1 MYRGKRAFGLLA
13 ALVAGVAAAV
23 MLTVRQLPD
32 ELIVHRD
39 GSAQLATIL
48 PVSVEINDSHAD
60 SARAK
65 LFGVVGVKDVGLRR
79 ERPRK
84 VMLAGTLFGLR
95 MYSDGVMVVGLSN
108 FESDGKKVNP
118 AKDSGISRGDIIHS
132 ADGKRVYTNA
142 DFAEEVKKTKGSLT
156 LELIGKDG
164 KNKSVKLTPAYSDA
178 DGCLKTGMWV
188 RDSAAGIGT
197 LTYIDP
203 EIGVFGG
210 LGHGICDMDTHEIVP
225 IHEGEIVAAQISS
238 IRRGVRG
245 SAGEIRGYL
254 TDEDLGT
261 LDSNT
266 ICGTFGKYTSKL
278 PELKEYDVAVKQEI
292 RQGKAKLLCTV
303 TTDGNPTLYD
313 VVINRINYGG
323 DPAKNMIITVTD
335 NQTGKSAEI
344 TVTVAKSGQHYVFMV
359 PVAEELDLKKAAAA
373 VGEKAVAMLKSK
385 DLLPLTGYIH
395 GGCSPIGMKKQ
406 FSTTIHASADS
417 FETIIFSGGRIGLQ
431 VEMSLTDLARVVPFT
446 LHSVT
451 VHD

>member
-95 MYSDGVMVVGLSN
+95 MYSDGVMVVGLSD
-108 FESDGKKVNP
+108 FESDGRRVNP
-118 AKDSGISRGDIIHS
+118 AKESGISTGDMILS
-132 ADGKRVYTNA
+132 ADGRRVYTNEE
-142 DFAEEVKKTKGSLT
+142 FAKAVMNARDGLT
-156 LELIGKDG
+156 LELADRNGGTRRVRLI
-164 KNKSVKLTPAYSDA
+164 PADSDA

-203 EIGVFGG
+203 ENGTFGG
-210 LGHGICDMDTHEIVP
+210 LGHGICDSDTHQIVP
-225 IHEGEIVAAQISS
+225 IHEGQIVSAGISS

-245 SAGEIRGYL
+245 SAGELRGYL
-254 TDEDLGT
+254 SGKELGV
-261 LDSNT
+261 LESNSP
-266 ICGTFGKYTSKL
+266 CGAFGRYTSPL
-278 PELKEYDVAVKQEI
+278 PAGKEYETAVKQEI
-292 RQGKAKLLCTV
+292 RQGNAKLLCTV
-303 TTDGNPTLYD
+303 TSDGRPALYD
-313 VVINRINYGG
+313 VVIKRINYGG
-323 DPAKNMIITVTD
+323 DPAKNMIVTVTD
-335 NQTGKSAEI
+335 EGLLEKTGGIVQGMSGSPLIQNGRFIGAVTHVFVNDPTSGYAIFAENMLGQQQTA
-344 TVTVAKSGQHYVFMV
+344 
-359 PVAEELDLKKAAAA
+359 
-373 VGEKAVAMLKSK
+373 
-385 DLLPLTGYIH
+385 
-395 GGCSPIGMKKQ
+395 
-406 FSTTIHASADS
+406 
-417 FETIIFSGGRIGLQ
+417 
-431 VEMSLTDLARVVPFT
+431 
-446 LHSVT
+446 
-451 VHD
+451 